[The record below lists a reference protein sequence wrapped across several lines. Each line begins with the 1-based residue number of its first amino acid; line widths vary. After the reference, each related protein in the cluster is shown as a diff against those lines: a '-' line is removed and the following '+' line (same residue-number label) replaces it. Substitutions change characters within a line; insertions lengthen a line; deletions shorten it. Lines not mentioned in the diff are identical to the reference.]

1 MKSTLWLR
9 LRSYHFEH
17 IVPPHLSDHVMAS
30 FGGPDA
36 ATRAFANKLGRKL
49 GWTPRFAR
57 RAIEEYRK
65 FLYLGVVADF
75 RVTPSKIIDQVWH
88 EHLLFTRAY
97 GEFCQE
103 VLGQPFEHFPEL
115 VATEEQT
122 SVFQEQYDRTIDL
135 YEREFNVAAPDD
147 IWSTTK
153 FTPRTSRLRRP
164 SRDEGGSSSSSL
176 GDTSPLYAYFD
187 GSPAVGALTA
197 DTMPEFGGGGGFS
210 GGGGGT
216 SWGDSPVDSASGGS
230 DSSGGDAGS
239 GSGCSS
245 GCGGGGD

>member
-9 LRSYHFEH
+9 LRGYRFEH

-36 ATRAFANKLGRKL
+36 ATRAFANKLGR
-49 GWTPRFAR
+49 TPRFAR

-88 EHLLFTRAY
+88 EHLLFTKAY

-103 VLGQPFEHFPEL
+103 VLGQKFEHFPEL

-122 SVFQEQYDRTIDL
+122 SVFQEQYD
-135 YEREFNVAAPDD
+135 
-147 IWSTTK
+147 
-153 FTPRTSRLRRP
+153 
-164 SRDEGGSSSSSL
+164 
-176 GDTSPLYAYFD
+176 
-187 GSPAVGALTA
+187 
-197 DTMPEFGGGGGFS
+197 
-210 GGGGGT
+210 
-216 SWGDSPVDSASGGS
+216 
-230 DSSGGDAGS
+230 
-239 GSGCSS
+239 
-245 GCGGGGD
+245 